1 MLERSSP
8 IDLAALRSWQLR
20 IIFFLTELE
29 AQYVCPLVS
38 KNSLKAARARAPV
51 HGGLMMSPRPLSGF
65 WSEEVPQAGPEG
77 AGV

>member
-1 MLERSSP
+1 M
-8 IDLAALRSWQLR
+8 
-20 IIFFLTELE
+20 
-29 AQYVCPLVS
+29 CPLVS

-77 AGV
+77 AGVNEMAQVVRYPIRTSGVGLRGEEGWE